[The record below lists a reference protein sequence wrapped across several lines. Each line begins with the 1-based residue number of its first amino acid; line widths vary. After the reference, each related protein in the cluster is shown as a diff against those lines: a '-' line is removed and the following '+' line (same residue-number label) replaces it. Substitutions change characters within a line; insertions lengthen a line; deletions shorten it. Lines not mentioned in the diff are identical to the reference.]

1 MEQLDQLKVMRDEAR
16 QRIAATADYKLA
28 TSLEALIADLEE
40 MLGVSNKSDEEE
52 TTEDSGDEEPA
63 RSQDTGDESTDANP
77 IAAAFAD
84 FQTSD
89 KEVADAAAE
98 IEAAAE
104 REAERESGHE
114 EEVIEKLESE
124 LADDIASGLNGSGT
138 GHEEAAHAFD
148 ETASEALQD
157 HQPTESEEEAPI
169 GVEDDFQQALED
181 LARSTA
187 TAPYDAD
194 ADESSDDEASQPDE
208 TSAEELSEDEAI
220 VRAMQALDE
229 DLANVDLDV
238 EAGDSKEKAG

>member
-63 RSQDTGDESTDANP
+63 RSQDTADESTDANP

-138 GHEEAAHAFD
+138 GHEEAHAFD
-148 ETASEALQD
+148 ETTSEVSQD

-194 ADESSDDEASQPDE
+194 ADESSDDETSQPDE
-208 TSAEELSEDEAI
+208 ISAEELSEDEAI